1 MDGWTGTDL
10 HDYSHVDLDCGL
22 VHLIYICFCL
32 GAIRKFME
40 TTPRQFGNSW
50 FLHFGCSA
58 NHVTNDAKNEEDYM
72 ATYSPIVVCAVRTG
86 YGTHADKRK

>member
-50 FLHFGCSA
+50 FLHLGCSA
-58 NHVTNDAKNEEDYM
+58 NHIADDAKDEQKKL
-72 ATYSPIVVCAVRTG
+72 ATHSPTVVHPVRTCDG
-86 YGTHADKRK
+86 SHID